1 MSKPLSAIPLLVSL
15 IASLSCQ
22 NMLQVSDTQTVSN
35 SSTPFTKIRFPEP
48 WLDPMEG
55 GFIQQIEVRKVP
67 SSTNDEFFFG
77 GLPYGDNNYAHEV
90 DKKMPPVQYGRNVF
104 AVTLSVGPRV
114 RVATRE
120 EWESGSRI
128 PTRPRPV
135 YPKGQDDSSGEVE
148 YRQKRYSKVGKYWG
162 SCMLSPT
169 GKWLALFSY
178 TGEKQPPDFF
188 FGGGDPR
195 VGDVFW
201 QIYDAITGTKVIDW
215 QAKNVKNPTR
225 FDNAVVWLEDRYFL
239 FPEDDEI
246 RDFTVVTLPPVSPEV
261 NPVTLQL
268 PSRIDSNG
276 RPLAPGRFDEVWIP
290 LSPLTKEQAAK
301 LTARSETT
309 VTEVRLSQVFPQELL
324 LAINEEI
331 ENRQVHREQ
340 RDGDRNYH
348 FRLINTHYYAV
359 ALDNP
364 TLARV
369 ASKEEWDRGQAVTI
383 RRPDIPPETPGETV
397 TGTIPP
403 YRQFPKTGTSWGSP
417 PRLSAGEWIAIFS
430 YSGDQPDGKI
440 FVDIFDQRLG
450 NNFLSTTLPFAIAPN
465 ELLRGALWIDGGY
478 ILLPLNSSF
487 ESFAFWRLP

>member
-1 MSKPLSAIPLLVSL
+1 MRKPLSAITVVAFL

-22 NMLQVSDTQTVSN
+22 NMLQVSDTQTVST
-35 SSTPFTKIRFPEP
+35 SSTAVTKVRFPEP

-55 GFIQQIEVRKVP
+55 GSIEQIEVRKLP
-67 SSTNDEFFFG
+67 NSNHDEIFFG
-77 GLPYGDNNYAHEV
+77 GLRYGNNNYAHEV
-90 DKKMPPVQYGRNVF
+90 DKTMPPVQYGRNVF
-104 AVTLSVGPRV
+104 AVTLSAEPRV

-120 EWESGSRI
+120 EWGGGSRI

-178 TGEKQPPDFF
+178 TGEKQPPDLF
-188 FGGGDPR
+188 FGSGDPR

-201 QIYDAITGTKVIDW
+201 QIYDAITGKKVFDW
-215 QAKNVKNPTR
+215 QAKNVKTPTG
-225 FDNAVVWLEDRYFL
+225 FDNLVVWLEDRYFL
-239 FPEDDEI
+239 FPEDDEARNFI
-246 RDFTVVTLPPVSPEV
+246 VVTLPAVSPEV
-261 NPVTLQL
+261 NPLTIQL
-268 PSRIDSNG
+268 PSRTDSNG
-276 RPLAPGRFDEVWIP
+276 RPLAPGAFDEVWIP

-301 LTARSETT
+301 LTARSETQIA
-309 VTEVRLSQVFPQELL
+309 EVRLSRVFPQELL
-324 LAINEEI
+324 LAINEEA
-331 ENRQVHREQ
+331 ENRKVHREQ

-348 FRLINTHYYAV
+348 FRLINTYYYTV
-359 ALDNP
+359 SLDNP
-364 TLARV
+364 TLTRF
-369 ASKEEWDRGQAVTI
+369 ASKEEWDRGQAVTF
-383 RRPDIPPETPGETV
+383 RRSDIPPETPGETV
-397 TGTIPP
+397 AGTMPP
-403 YRQFPKTGTSWGSP
+403 YRQFPKTGSSWGSP
-417 PRLSAGEWIAIFS
+417 SRLSAGEWIAIFS
-430 YSGDQPDGKI
+430 YSEDRPDGKI

-450 NNFLSTTLPFAIAPN
+450 DNFLSTTLPVAVAPN